1 MPVSYAKMKPQIE
14 KMGRMIAY
22 KTQDISER
30 GQTAFHQFDAL
41 QDNKTVQAQVEIARH
56 NDAGYRGAAP
66 FAIDKEPMTARIG
79 LPEMPPKAIII
90 AADGSQIY
98 PDIHASALYYVTNI
112 GLFTF
117 FHGAE
122 RLPQEFSDPYLA
134 YTDSELR
141 DQYEQVITNAVVN
154 ARRTIRE
161 METLATAVWEYRT
174 TEQPVL
180 ALYDGRLLFWLGNE
194 VPDMLKLMADYRAAM
209 VRIHDTST
217 YAQPHNASVAGYIDR
232 PTSRFVINMLELMIL
247 DESEITRYRLS
258 RPGEYEGIDDCWLF
272 SRWLKPGERSALMI
286 QQSPQN
292 KDYKQDWGQSY
303 EVVFFYINVG
313 RIGQPHIAR
322 VEIPMWVAKN
332 PDAVREVH
340 ALLVSQCR
348 MAGSFPYALIRADEI
363 AVIRNADRQTM
374 QELINTELIRQQQNP
389 EISGKLVG
397 KFNTR
402 TGRQSFSLDGSSKHP
417 F

>member
-1 MPVSYAKMKPQIE
+1 MPVNYPKIQPQIE

-22 KTQDISER
+22 KTQDISQR

-41 QDNKTVQAQVEIARH
+41 PDNETVQAQVEIARH

-66 FAIDKEPMTARIG
+66 FAPDKEPITARIG
-79 LPEMPPKAIII
+79 LPELPPKATVI

-98 PDIHASALYYVTNI
+98 PDIHAAALYYVTNV

-117 FHGAE
+117 YHGAD
-122 RLPQEFSDPYLA
+122 RLPQEFSDPHLA
-134 YTDSELR
+134 YADSEVR
-141 DQYEQVITNAVVN
+141 DHFDQVITNAVVN

-161 METLATAVWEYRT
+161 MEVLAGAVWEQRT
-174 TEQPVL
+174 TEQTVL

-194 VPDMLKLMADYRAAM
+194 VPDMLQLMAAYRAAM
-209 VRIHDTST
+209 VRIHDTDT
-217 YAQPHNASVAGYIDR
+217 YAQPHHVSIAGYVDR

-258 RPGEYEGIDDCWLF
+258 HPGEYEGIDDRWLF

-292 KDYKQDWGQSY
+292 KEYKQDWGHSY

-313 RIGQPHIAR
+313 TLGQPHIAR
-322 VEIPMWVAKN
+322 VEIPMWVAKSA
-332 PDAVREVH
+332 DAVRETH
-340 ALLVSQCR
+340 ALLVAQCR
-348 MAGSFPYALIRADEI
+348 MSGNFPYALIRADEI
-363 AVIRNADRQTM
+363 AVIRNTDRQTL

-397 KFNTR
+397 KFSTR
-402 TGRQSFSLDGSSKHP
+402 TGRQSFSLDQSNHP